1 MAALLTCFARG
12 ASPCLGTPRDRHA
25 TRMSDTESTL
35 PTVLQDQPIEHVT
48 RDGVEYVVLGTAH
61 VSRTSMEAVE
71 TLLEHEHFDAVAV
84 ELCESRAQGMRDP
97 DAFKRMDLFQVIRQG
112 KAGMVAASLVLST
125 FQKRLA
131 EQSGIQPGAEMKAA
145 MDGAEAR
152 GLPLWLIDR
161 EVGTTLKRAWHSVG
175 FWQRFGLLGGL
186 LASVFEREEI
196 EASEIE
202 KLKQG
207 DMLESA
213 FSEFASE
220 SKPLYQSLI
229 GERDAYMAA
238 RLREEAARTAT
249 GTPRRV
255 LVVIGAGHLKGL
267 CQLLR
272 EQHGDPAAT
281 AAELA
286 QSPQKARWP
295 KWLAAG
301 LVLVVFAAIAWAFHR
316 NAALGTQ
323 ALTAWVLFTG
333 GFAALGALAAG
344 AHPLSILAAFIAAPI
359 KPFRPGIP
367 AGGISAMAEA
377 WLRRPRVA
385 DFDTLRDDI
394 VHWSGWWKNRVARTL
409 LNFFLVSLGT
419 IVGEYSAGIHI
430 FRSLV

>member
-1 MAALLTCFARG
+1 MSFPETDLALMPA
-12 ASPCLGTPRDRHA
+12 
-25 TRMSDTESTL
+25 
-35 PTVLQDQPIEHVT
+35 LQGQPIEQVQ

-61 VSRTSMEAVE
+61 VSRSSVEAVE
-71 TLLEHEHFDAVAV
+71 ALLAHEHFDAVAV
-84 ELCESRAQGMRDP
+84 ELCDSRAQSMRDP
-97 DAFKRMDLFQVIRQG
+97 EAFKQMDLFRVIREG

-131 EQSGIQPGAEMKAA
+131 DQSGIQPGAEMKAA
-145 MDGAEAR
+145 MEGADQR
-152 GLPLWLIDR
+152 DLPLWLIDR

-196 EASEIE
+196 AQGEIE

-207 DMLESA
+207 DLLESA

-220 SKPLYQSLI
+220 SKPLFQSLI
-229 GERDAYMAA
+229 SERDAFMAA
-238 RLREEAARTAT
+238 RLREESARSAT
-249 GTPRRV
+249 TEPRRV

-267 CQLLR
+267 CELLR
-272 EQHGDPAAT
+272 EQHDDPAT
-281 AAELA
+281 KVAELA
-286 QSPQKARWP
+286 ATPPKARWP
-295 KWLAAG
+295 KWLAAA
-301 LVLVVFAAIAWAFHR
+301 LALLVFAAIAYAFHR

-323 ALTAWVLFTG
+323 ALVSWVLFTG
-333 GFAALGALAAG
+333 GFAALGAIAAG
-344 AHPLSILAAFIAAPI
+344 GHPLSILAAFIAAPI

-377 WLRRPRVA
+377 WVRRPRVV

-409 LNFFLVSLGT
+409 LNFFLVSVGT
-419 IVGEYSAGIHI
+419 IIGEYSAGIHI
-430 FRSLV
+430 FKSLL

>member
-1 MAALLTCFARG
+1 
-12 ASPCLGTPRDRHA
+12 
-25 TRMSDTESTL
+25 MSDTESVQPL
-35 PTVLQDQPIEHVT
+35 PVVLQDQPIEHVT

-61 VSRTSMEAVE
+61 VSRTSMEAVDA
-71 TLLEHEHFDAVAV
+71 LLEHEHFDAVAV

-145 MDGAEAR
+145 MDGAAAR
-152 GLPLWLIDR
+152 QLPLWLIDR

-186 LASVFEREEI
+186 LASVFEREQI
-196 EASEIE
+196 EADEIE

-229 GERDAYMAA
+229 AERDAYMAA
-238 RLREEAARTAT
+238 RLREEAARSPSGA
-249 GTPRRV
+249 PRRV
-255 LVVIGAGHLKGL
+255 LVVIGAGHLKGM
-267 CQLLR
+267 CEWLR
-272 EQHGDPAAT
+272 EQQGDPATTT
-281 AAELA
+281 ADLA
-286 QSPQKARWP
+286 QSPPKARWP
-295 KWLAAG
+295 KWLAVG
-301 LVLVVFAAIAWAFHR
+301 LVLAVFGAIAWAFHQ
-316 NAALGTQ
+316 NATLGTQ
-323 ALTAWVLFTG
+323 ALAAWVLFTG
-333 GFAALGALAAG
+333 GFAALGAIAAG
-344 AHPLSILAAFIAAPI
+344 AHPLSILAAFVSAPL

-367 AGGISAMAEA
+367 SGGISAMAEA
-377 WLRRPRVA
+377 WVRRPRVA
-385 DFDTLRDDI
+385 DFDSLRDDI

-409 LNFFLVSLGT
+409 LNFFLVCLGT

>member
-1 MAALLTCFARG
+1 
-12 ASPCLGTPRDRHA
+12 
-25 TRMSDTESTL
+25 MSLETDL
-35 PTVLQDQPIEHVT
+35 PLPPALQDQPIERVQ

-61 VSRTSMEAVE
+61 VSRSSMEAVE
-71 TLLEHEHFDAVAV
+71 AILELEHFDAIAV

-97 DAFKRMDLFQVIRQG
+97 EAFKQMDLFQVIRQG
-112 KAGMVAASLVLST
+112 KAGMVAASLVLSS

-131 EQSGIQPGAEMKAA
+131 DQYGIQPGAEMKAA
-145 MDGAEAR
+145 MDGAEQR
-152 GLPLWLIDR
+152 GIPLWLVDR

-186 LASVFEREEI
+186 LASVFERENIDEQ
-196 EASEIE
+196 EIE

-220 SKPLYQSLI
+220 SEPLYRSLI
-229 GERDAYMAA
+229 AERDAFMAA
-238 RLREEAARTAT
+238 RLREEAARSHTSE
-249 GTPRRV
+249 PRRV

-267 CQLLR
+267 CELLR
-272 EQHGDPAAT
+272 TQKDDPAT
-281 AAELA
+281 KAAELA
-286 QSPQKARWP
+286 QTPPKAKWP
-295 KWLAAG
+295 KWVAVG
-301 LVLVVFAAIAWAFHR
+301 LVLLVFAAIGYAFHR
-316 NAALGTQ
+316 NTALGTQ
-323 ALTAWVLFTG
+323 ALRDWVLFTG

-344 AHPLSILAAFIAAPI
+344 AHPVSILAAFIAAPI

-377 WLRRPRVA
+377 WVRRPRVA
-385 DFDTLRDDI
+385 DFETLRDDI

-430 FRSLV
+430 FRSLF

>member
-1 MAALLTCFARG
+1 MSVPDPALPPPAA
-12 ASPCLGTPRDRHA
+12 
-25 TRMSDTESTL
+25 
-35 PTVLQDQPIEHVT
+35 LQDQPIERVQ

-61 VSRTSMEAVE
+61 VSRSSMEAVGA
-71 TLLEHEHFDAVAV
+71 LLDHERFDAVAV

-97 DAFKRMDLFQVIRQG
+97 EAFKQMDLFQVIRQG
-112 KAGMVAASLVLST
+112 KAGMVAASLVLSS

-131 EQSGIQPGAEMKAA
+131 DQYGIQPGAEMKAA
-145 MDGAEAR
+145 MDGADAR

-186 LASVFEREEI
+186 LASVFEREDIDEG
-196 EASEIE
+196 EIE

-220 SKPLYQSLI
+220 SAPLYRSLI
-229 GERDAYMAA
+229 AERDDFMAA
-238 RLREEAARTAT
+238 RLREEAARSASAE
-249 GTPRRV
+249 PRRV

-267 CQLLR
+267 CEHLR
-272 EQHGDPAAT
+272 TQRDDPAAT
-281 AAELA
+281 AAALA
-286 QSPQKARWP
+286 QTPPKARWP
-295 KWLAAG
+295 KWLAVG
-301 LVLVVFAAIAWAFHR
+301 LVLLVFAAIAWAFHR

-323 ALTAWVLFTG
+323 ALLAWVLFTG
-333 GFAALGALAAG
+333 GFAALGALVAG
-344 AHPLSILAAFIAAPI
+344 AHPASIVAAFIAAPI

-377 WLRRPRVA
+377 WVRRPRVA
-385 DFDTLRDDI
+385 DFETLRDDI
-394 VHWSGWWKNRVARTL
+394 GHWKGWWKNRVARTL
-409 LNFFLVSLGT
+409 LNFFMVSLGT

-430 FRSLV
+430 FRSLF